1 MTESKAAVLF
11 CIIVVAV
18 VEPLAI
24 PYVLFWSAVASAVGG
39 TVSARLSGI
48 RNFEEIATHSVSMSL
63 FGVSI
68 AMISCWN
75 LETATQLGYP
85 LIGIAGLCGLVGISI
100 FEPLTRLVTATI
112 ETLTEAIIKWIKR
125 ILNDES

>member
-1 MTESKAAVLF
+1 MTEPKAYFIV
-11 CIIVVAV
+11 CMIVVAS

-24 PYVLFWSAVASAVGG
+24 PYVLFWSAIASAVGG
-39 TVSARLSGI
+39 AASARLAGI
-48 RNFEEIATHSVSMSL
+48 TSLDEIATHSVSMSL

-68 AMISCWN
+68 AMISYWS
-75 LETATQLGYP
+75 LDSVSSTGYP
-85 LIGIAGLCGLVGISI
+85 LIGIAGLCGLTGISI

-125 ILNDES
+125 MTNVE